1 MNAATMNRKAVALI
15 HRSAFILFP
24 KELMSASIMENPL
37 REGIRLERTA
47 GPCIVVIFGASGDLT
62 KRKLLPALYRLVQQR
77 LLPAEFAIVGL
88 ARTEMT
94 SEEFR
99 ARMKEAVLEFS
110 AEKTVDEEV
119 WNSFAQ
125 SLHYITGDIN
135 TPDDY
140 RKLSEL
146 LEQLDGERGTQGNRL
161 FYLSVAPRFYSEAVK
176 QLGAAGL
183 AKPKGGAWVR
193 VIIEKPFG
201 SDLASARQLN
211 QEILQ
216 HLDESQ
222 IYRIDHYLGKETV
235 QNLLVFRFANG
246 IFEPLWNRQ
255 YIDHVQLTNAE
266 SVGVEGRGGYYETAG
281 VVRDM
286 IQNHVFQVLSLV
298 AMEPP
303 VSLSSEAVRDE
314 KFKAMMAARA
324 FTPERVRAE
333 CVRGQYGQGSIA
345 GKPVPGYRQEEGVA
359 PDSVTETFAMLT
371 VYFDNWRWAGVP
383 FFIRSG
389 KRLPKRV
396 TEIAIQFK
404 SAPLQLFGEAGEHV
418 VPNQL
423 IIRIQPDEGITL
435 RFAAKIPGQAT
446 NIREV
451 NMDFRY
457 GASFGVQ
464 LAEAYERL
472 LLDCILGDSTLYARK
487 DMTERGWELVM
498 PILDE
503 WATTK
508 DKVDFP
514 NYEAGTWGPR
524 SSHDLIER
532 TGRRWRRP

>member
-1 MNAATMNRKAVALI
+1 MQEAAV
-15 HRSAFILFP
+15 
-24 KELMSASIMENPL
+24 MENPL
-37 REGIRLERTA
+37 RAGIRLERTA
-47 GPCIVVIFGASGDLT
+47 EPCVIVIFGASGDLT
-62 KRKLLPALYRLVQQR
+62 KRKLVPALYRLVQER

-94 SEEFR
+94 TEEFR
-99 ARMKEAVLEFS
+99 ARMKEAVVEFS
-110 AEKTVDEEV
+110 EAKSVDEEV

-125 SLHYITGDIN
+125 GIHYLTADIN
-135 TPDDY
+135 NPEDY
-140 RKLSEL
+140 NKLSDIL
-146 LEQLDGERGTQGNRL
+146 AQVDQERGTQGNRL
-161 FYLSVAPRFYSEAVK
+161 FYLSVAPKFYGEAVK
-176 QLGAAGL
+176 QLGEHNL
-183 AKPKGGAWVR
+183 AKPLDKGWVR
-193 VIIEKPFG
+193 VIVEKPFG
-201 SDLASARQLN
+201 TDLESAKGLN
-211 QEILQ
+211 RELLEY
-216 HLDESQ
+216 LDESQ

-266 SVGVEGRGGYYETAG
+266 MVGVEGRGGYYETAG

-303 VSLSSEAVRDE
+303 VNLGSEAVRDE
-314 KFKAMMAARA
+314 KIKAMEAARA

-333 CVRGQYGQGSIA
+333 CVRGQYGPGSIA
-345 GKPVPGYRQEEGVA
+345 GQPVPGYRQETDVA
-359 PDSVTETFAMLT
+359 PDSTTETFAMLT
-371 VYFDNWRWAGVP
+371 MYFDNWRWAGVP
-383 FFIRSG
+383 FYIRSG

-404 SAPLQLFGEAGEHV
+404 AAPLPLFGEAMEQMT
-418 VPNQL
+418 PNQL

-435 RFAAKIPGQAT
+435 RFAAKVPGQVT
-446 NIREV
+446 NIRDV

-457 GASFGVQ
+457 GASFGIQ

-503 WATTK
+503 WAATK
-508 DKVDFP
+508 DKVNFP
-514 NYEAGTWGPR
+514 NYEAGTWGPKE
-524 SSHDLIER
+524 SDDLIEKD
-532 TGRRWRRP
+532 GRRWRRP

>member
-1 MNAATMNRKAVALI
+1 MQEAA
-15 HRSAFILFP
+15 
-24 KELMSASIMENPL
+24 IMENPL
-37 REGIRLERTA
+37 RAGIRLERTA
-47 GPCIVVIFGASGDLT
+47 EPCVIVIFGASGDLT
-62 KRKLLPALYRLVQQR
+62 KRKLVPALYRLVQER

-99 ARMKEAVLEFS
+99 ARMKEAVEEFS
-110 AEKTVDEEV
+110 EAKRVDEEV

-125 SLHYITGDIN
+125 GMHYLTTDIN
-135 TPDDY
+135 NPEDY
-140 RKLSEL
+140 KKLSEL
-146 LEQLDGERGTQGNRL
+146 LVQIDRERGTQGNRL
-161 FYLSVAPRFYSEAVK
+161 FYLSVAPKFYGEAVK
-176 QLGAAGL
+176 QLGEHGL
-183 AKPKGGAWVR
+183 AKPQGKGWVR
-193 VIIEKPFG
+193 VIVEKPFG
-201 SDLASARQLN
+201 TDLESARALN
-211 QEILQ
+211 RELLEY
-216 HLDESQ
+216 LDESQ

-266 SVGVEGRGGYYETAG
+266 MVGVEGRGGYYETAG

-303 VSLSSEAVRDE
+303 VNLGSEAVRDE
-314 KFKAMMAARA
+314 KIKAMEAARA

-333 CVRGQYGQGSIA
+333 CVRGQYGPGSIA
-345 GKPVPGYRQEEGVA
+345 GQPVPGYRQEADVA
-359 PDSVTETFAMLT
+359 PDSATETFAMLKM
-371 VYFDNWRWAGVP
+371 YFDNWRWAGVP
-383 FFIRSG
+383 FYIRSG

-404 SAPLQLFGEAGEHV
+404 AAPLPLFGEAMEQMT
-418 VPNQL
+418 PNQL

-435 RFAAKIPGQAT
+435 RFAAKVPGQVT
-446 NIREV
+446 NIRDV

-457 GASFGVQ
+457 GASFGIQ

-498 PILDE
+498 PILEE
-503 WATTK
+503 WAATK
-508 DKVDFP
+508 AQVNFP
-514 NYEAGTWGPR
+514 NYEAGTWGPKE
-524 SSHDLIER
+524 SHDLIER
-532 TGRRWRRP
+532 DGRHWRRP

>member
-1 MNAATMNRKAVALI
+1 MQESAVL
-15 HRSAFILFP
+15 
-24 KELMSASIMENPL
+24 ENPL
-37 REGIRLERTA
+37 RAGIRLERTA
-47 GPCIVVIFGASGDLT
+47 EPCVIVIFGASGDLT
-62 KRKLLPALYRLVQQR
+62 KRKLVPALYRLVQER

-94 SEEFR
+94 SEDFC
-99 ARMKEAVLEFS
+99 ARMKEAVEEFS
-110 AEKTVDEEV
+110 EAKSVDEEV

-125 SLHYITGDIN
+125 GIHYLTADIN
-135 TPDDY
+135 NPEDY

-146 LEQLDGERGTQGNRL
+146 LAQVDSERGTQGNRL
-161 FYLSVAPRFYSEAVK
+161 FYLSVAPKFYGEAVK
-176 QLGAAGL
+176 QLGEHGL
-183 AKPKGGAWVR
+183 AKPEGKGWVR
-193 VIIEKPFG
+193 VIVEKPFG
-201 SDLASARQLN
+201 TDLETARALN
-211 QEILQ
+211 RELLEY
-216 HLDESQ
+216 LDESQ

-266 SVGVEGRGGYYETAG
+266 MVGVEGRGGYYETAG

-303 VSLSSEAVRDE
+303 VNLGSEAVRDE
-314 KFKAMMAARA
+314 KIKAMEAARA

-333 CVRGQYGQGSIA
+333 CVRGQYGPGSIA
-345 GKPVPGYRQEEGVA
+345 GQPVPGYRQEADVA
-359 PDSVTETFAMLT
+359 VDSTTETFAMLMM
-371 VYFDNWRWAGVP
+371 YFDNWRWAGVP
-383 FFIRSG
+383 FYIRSG

-404 SAPLQLFGEAGEHV
+404 AAPLPLFGEAMEQMT
-418 VPNQL
+418 PNQL

-435 RFAAKIPGQAT
+435 RFAAKVPGQVT
-446 NIREV
+446 NIRDV

-457 GASFGVQ
+457 GASFGIQ

-503 WATTK
+503 WAATK
-508 DKVDFP
+508 DKVNFP
-514 NYEAGTWGPR
+514 NYEAGTWGPKE
-524 SSHDLIER
+524 SHDLIEKD
-532 TGRRWRRP
+532 GRRWRRP